1 MNQLN
6 PVVTPT
12 EKVLQVLV
20 AYYCQADALVVSEEE
35 LRVWFA
41 TLVPQQRHTVA
52 LMNHN
57 YWVLLPE
64 CRRYLLECRGHS
76 LAAYLSSHLTTAE
89 LAQWLGQADNLL

>member
-1 MNQLN
+1 MIQLN

-12 EKVLQVLV
+12 EEVLQVLV
-20 AYYCQADALVVSEEE
+20 AYYRQADALVVSEEE

-41 TLVPQQRHTVA
+41 TLVPQQRHAVA
-52 LMNHN
+52 LVNPN

-76 LAAYLSSHLTTAE
+76 LAAYLSSHLTAAE